1 MDFQLDDGPQASR
14 KWGKYFG
21 YTVTGGGGT
30 CTCSAQDDPREVLI
44 FFPVKVDCDERGF
57 GSAFRTVDRS
67 FSSRSRTSSEFFS
80 FFYVNFDCVK
90 RTGRHCQPAQADFEP
105 STMEIGAMVR
115 HVCRCDTNVIHS
127 R

>member
-1 MDFQLDDGPQASR
+1 MHVDVQLDDGPQASR

-30 CTCSAQDDPREVLI
+30 CICSAQDDPREVLI

-67 FSSRSRTSSEFFS
+67 FSSRSSTSSERIFLFFLRK
-80 FFYVNFDCVK
+80 F
-90 RTGRHCQPAQADFEP
+90 RLR
-105 STMEIGAMVR
+105 
-115 HVCRCDTNVIHS
+115 
-127 R
+127 